1 MPKTPIDYS
10 KCEMYKIV
18 CKDEELDYVYVGHT
32 TNWTKRKNKHKSMSL
47 NSGIKLYQT
56 IRENGGWDNFKMIL
70 IETFS
75 CNNKREAEARE
86 DMLMIELK
94 ANMNQNCPFRTK
106 KQYYVANKEHIAE
119 WNKQYQEANKERIDK
134 YSKQYR
140 EANKEQ
146 INARRREEYQADAE
160 KVLEYQ
166 KQYYKANKEQ
176 ILERRKQQYHE
187 ANKEKIIEQKKQYY
201 EANKKQIIERNK
213 QYRDANKDRINTRRK
228 ELYQAKKEQ
237 P

>member
-1 MPKTPIDYS
+1 
-10 KCEMYKIV
+10 MYKIV

-32 TNWTKRKNKHKSMSL
+32 TNWTKRKNSHKSKSL

-94 ANMNQNCPFRTK
+94 ANMNQIHPFRTK
-106 KQYYVANKEHIAE
+106 KQYFE
-119 WNKQYQEANKERIDK
+119 
-134 YSKQYR
+134 
-140 EANKEQ
+140 
-146 INARRREEYQADAE
+146 
-160 KVLEYQ
+160 
-166 KQYYKANKEQ
+166 ANKEQ
-176 ILERRKQQYHE
+176 ILEQQKKYQDANKEKLIEQRKQHYEANKEEILEQRKQYHDANKERINEKKQQHYE
-187 ANKEKIIEQKKQYY
+187 ANKEKIIEWQ
-201 EANKKQIIERNK
+201 K
-213 QYRDANKDRINTRRK
+213 QYRDANKDSIKAKRK
-228 ELYQAKKEQ
+228 ALNQAKKEQ

>member
-18 CKDEELDYVYVGHT
+18 CKDEELDYIYVGHT
-32 TNWTKRKNKHKSMSL
+32 TNWTKRKYQHKIASL
-47 NSGIKLYQT
+47 TYTNKLYKT
-56 IRENGGWDNFKMIL
+56 IRDNGGWDNFKMLL

-86 DMLMIELK
+86 AQLMTVLK

-106 KQYYVANKEHIAE
+106 KQYN
-119 WNKQYQEANKERIDK
+119 EANKEKIIEQQ
-134 YSKQYR
+134 KQHY

-146 INARRREEYQADAE
+146 I
-160 KVLEYQ
+160 LERQ
-166 KQYYKANKEQ
+166 KQHYEANKEQILEQQKQHYEANKEQ

-187 ANKEKIIEQKKQYY
+187 ANKEKKQQHY
-201 EANKKQIIERNK
+201 EANKEKILERQK
-213 QYRDANKDRINTRRK
+213 QYRDANKDSIKAKRK
-228 ELYQAKKEQ
+228 ALNQAKKEQ

>member
-1 MPKTPIDYS
+1 MPKTPIDYT

-18 CKDEELDYVYVGHT
+18 CKDEDLDYIYVGHT
-32 TNWTKRKNKHKSMSL
+32 TNWTKRKYTHKNASL
-47 NSGIKLYQT
+47 TYTNKLYQT
-56 IRENGGWDNFKMIL
+56 IRENGGWNNFKMLL

-86 DMLMIELK
+86 AQLMTVLK

-106 KQYYVANKEHIAE
+106 KQYN
-119 WNKQYQEANKERIDK
+119 
-134 YSKQYR
+134 

-146 INARRREEYQADAE
+146 I
-160 KVLEYQ
+160 L
-166 KQYYKANKEQ
+166 
-176 ILERRKQQYHE
+176 
-187 ANKEKIIEQKKQYY
+187 EQKKQYY
-201 EANKKQIIERNK
+201 EANKEEILEQQKQHYEANKEQIIERQK
-213 QYRDANKDRINTRRK
+213 QYRDANKEQILERQKQYRDANKYRISARNREVYQADAEKIIERQKQYYKANKDRINARRR

>member
-106 KQYYVANKEHIAE
+106 KQYREANKEHIAE
-119 WNKQYQEANKERIDK
+119 RNKQYQEANKERIDK

-146 INARRREEYQADAE
+146 INAKRREEYQ
-160 KVLEYQ
+160 
-166 KQYYKANKEQ
+166 
-176 ILERRKQQYHE
+176 
-187 ANKEKIIEQKKQYY
+187 ANKEKIIEWQKQY
-201 EANKKQIIERNK
+201 NK
-213 QYRDANKDRINTRRK
+213 ANKDRINTRRK
-228 ELYQAKKEQ
+228 ELYQAKKQQ